1 VVRPVRH
8 RCPVDPNDPVVNVRK
23 GRSQVTNGR
32 RVFVEADQ
40 RGPWTRRFKDI
51 LAQIVADLGGAD
63 VLSEGQR
70 QIARRATTLSI
81 ACEKLEGEIAEGK
94 DVSLEVYGQ
103 LSDRLG
109 RCFNRLGLK
118 RLAKDITPTLGQLLA
133 EDQRRERERLAQ
145 QRTQRQH
152 EDGS

>member
-1 VVRPVRH
+1 VEVVARKSTNGHGTVVPTVQH
-8 RCPVDPNDPVVNVRK
+8 RCPVDPNDAVVNVRK

-70 QIARRATTLSI
+70 QIARRAATLSI
-81 ACEKLEGEIAEGK
+81 ACERLEGEIAEGK
-94 DVSLEVYGQ
+94 DVDLETYGQ
-103 LSDRLG
+103 LTDRLG
-109 RCFNRLGLK
+109 RCFNRLGL
-118 RLAKDITPTLGQLLA
+118 RRQARDVTPDPLAFA
-133 EDQRRERERLAQ
+133 
-145 QRTQRQH
+145 RTYTNG
-152 EDGS
+152 DGA